1 MNQHTASTNLDQR
14 RTGIRRTVWVTGV
27 IALAM
32 FVMFFVVQF
41 GSH

>member
-1 MNQHTASTNLDQR
+1 MNQGSANINPDQR
-14 RTGIRRTVWVTGV
+14 RGIRRTVWITGA

-41 GSH
+41 NSH